1 MANYVLRLCCLTLVP
16 FSVGFGIVFAKCS
29 VQFSLGELCALVEAG
44 DCLMLTRFA
53 NSHLGRLHLG
63 VDTLRGPF
71 LIDDT
76 RPQRV
81 FPFGALHW
89 NFYKSI
95 FTMRLFLQYYKSQI
109 DDNLWQKTKVFCG
122 RIEGW
127 NNG

>member
-1 MANYVLRLCCLTLVP
+1 MANHVLRLCCLTLVP

-29 VQFSLGELCALVEAG
+29 VQFPLGELCALVEAG

-81 FPFGALHW
+81 FPFRALLGHCIGI
-89 NFYKSI
+89 SI
-95 FTMRLFLQYYKSQI
+95 KAYLQYGCFCSI
-109 DDNLWQKTKVFCG
+109 IKVK
-122 RIEGW
+122 
-127 NNG
+127 